1 MVSDFDKTLY
11 RENKEFGSRIT
22 ESLVKVAEFYW
33 EKIPSVKRRRVVL
46 KHIAEENSNILRIEY
61 LPKTSFELMEYAK
74 KDYFDFK
81 KIVEIKLEEE
91 VDKLLYS
98 LYKSGAYSRFKT
110 YVEKNLLAPEEVLI
124 KMGYGK
130 RIYEILKNSIDNLF
144 ARKEEKIKKN
154 KMKETLKLIPFLFLI
169 GLIFFVSTTT
179 TGLIVLPSQEIN
191 SVVFLFFLLISL
203 LVYLFFY

>member
-11 RENKEFGSRIT
+11 RENKEFDSRIT

-81 KIVEIKLEEE
+81 KTVEIKLEEE
-91 VDKLLYS
+91 ADKLLYS

-144 ARKEEKIKKN
+144 VRKEERSKKN
-154 KMKETLKLIPFLFLI
+154 RMKETLKLVPFLFLI

-191 SVVFLFFLLISL
+191 SVVFLFFLSISL